1 MNLINILSWPIRIIY
16 SVYALLLF
24 VLLMLLFFP
33 FIFIASFWGKVK
45 GGNFVYHL
53 LRIWGTIW
61 FPAIGIFCRNNYE
74 EKPDPKRHYIFVA
87 NHVSYLD
94 ATLIVMAIRQ
104 KFRPLGKS
112 EMKKIPVFGF
122 IYSVCV
128 VLVERASAE
137 HRAKSVR
144 QLKSVLNKG
153 ISILIFPEGTFN
165 LTDKP
170 LKDFYDGAFRIAVE
184 TKTSIKPI
192 LFLDSY
198 DRMHY
203 RHLFTL
209 TPGKSRAVFLKE
221 IPVDEFNMKNV
232 GELKQKVFDVMA
244 EKLREYGAGVVNRE
258 SAVGNR
264 QSAMGP
270 K

>member
-1 MNLINILSWPIRIIY
+1 LNLINILSWPIRIIY
-16 SVYALLLF
+16 TVYTLLLF
-24 VLLMLLFFP
+24 VVLMLLFFP
-33 FIFIASFWGKVK
+33 IIFIASFWGKTK
-45 GGNFVYHL
+45 GGNFVYKV
-53 LRIWGTIW
+53 LRVWGAIW
-61 FPAIGIFCRNNYE
+61 FPAIGIFCKNIYE
-74 EKPDPKRHYIFVA
+74 QKPDPKHHYIFVA
-87 NHVSYLD
+87 NHISYLD

-104 KFRPLGKS
+104 KFRPLGKV

-128 VLVERASAE
+128 VMVDRSNAE

-165 LTDKP
+165 LTDEP
-170 LKDFYDGAFRIAVE
+170 LKDFYDGAFRIAIE
-184 TKTSIKPI
+184 TKAPILPI

-209 TPGKSRAVFLKE
+209 TPGKSRAVFLEE
-221 IPVDEFNMKNV
+221 IPTVDYNMKNV
-232 GELKQKVFDVMA
+232 GELKKKVFEVMA
-244 EKLREYGAGVVNRE
+244 GKLKEYGAGMVK
-258 SAVGNR
+258 R
-264 QSAMGP
+264 Q
-270 K
+270 